1 MRRVASWTALLI
13 GALVF
18 VSSCSPVSPRM
29 LTRQLRATEK
39 KFQDHTGFVL
49 YDLNKDKNVVAFN
62 DAKYFTPASNT
73 KIFTFYTGLKLL
85 GDSVPAL
92 RYRISGDSLVFAGTG
107 DPSFLYKNV
116 FDNGR
121 TYTFLK
127 TARPHLYFSP
137 SNFYAL
143 RFGPGWSWDDYN
155 SAYSSERSGLPIY
168 GNFVSIRQ
176 NAGGITVVPPV
187 FADSIRRLM
196 GGDRQDLIR
205 HESRNIFDLVP
216 GPKKVDDEW
225 DIPLKLNPNL
235 IAGLLADTLQRL
247 VQIVPPQDSLL
258 HTLYSVPVD
267 SIYKVMMQESDNFI
281 AEQILL
287 MCAGMLAD
295 SLETDIAINFS
306 KNNFLADLPDE
317 PIWVDGSG
325 LSRYN
330 LFTPRTIV
338 ALWKKIYQT
347 VPSERLFQLLAIG
360 GVAGTIK
367 SSYKADQP
375 YIFGK
380 TGTLSNNHCL
390 SGFLVTKSGKTLIF
404 SFMNNNYTAPTREI
418 RANMESLL
426 WSIYQHY

>member
-1 MRRVASWTALLI
+1 MALLL

-18 VSSCSPVSPRM
+18 ASSCSPVSPRM
-29 LTRQLRATEK
+29 LTKQLRAAEK
-39 KFQDHTGFVL
+39 KFQDHTGFIL
-49 YDLNKDKNVVAFN
+49 YDLGKNKNIVTFN
-62 DAKYFTPASNT
+62 DARYFTPASNT

-92 RYRISGDSLVFAGTG
+92 RYRISGDSLIFAGTG

-127 TARPHLYFSP
+127 EARPHLYFSP
-137 SNFYAL
+137 SNFYAP

-168 GNFVSIRQ
+168 GNFATIKQ
-176 NAGGITVVPPV
+176 EGGGLTVMPPV
-187 FADSIRRLM
+187 FADSIRQQM
-196 GGDRQDLIR
+196 QGKRQDLVR
-205 HESRNIFDLVP
+205 HESRNIFDLVS
-216 GPKKVDDEW
+216 GPKHLNDEW
-225 DIPLKLNPNL
+225 NIPLKLNANL

-247 VQIVPPQDSLL
+247 VQIVPLQDSLPNI
-258 HTLYSVPVD
+258 LYSVPAD

-295 SLETDIAINFS
+295 SLDTNIAINYA
-306 KNNFLADLPDE
+306 KENLLADLPDE
-317 PIWVDGSG
+317 PVWVDGSG

-330 LFTPRTIV
+330 LFTPRSIV
-338 ALWKKIYQT
+338 ALWKKVYQA
-347 VPSERLFQLLAIG
+347 VPRERLFQLLAIG
-360 GVAGTIK
+360 GIAGTIK
-367 SSYKADQP
+367 SSYKADKP